1 MTKEKM
7 TRKERREMEI
17 EKITIPLEAYENM
30 KEGIESSNF
39 NLDHPE
45 FIFEDIQGD
54 IRDGNY
60 FDASMR
66 LMELHH
72 QQPAPFI
79 IIFISII
86 TQTCQYLTCSSQ
98 PIKMEHT
105 YSYDMSFRHICEA

>member
-7 TRKERREMEI
+7 TRKERRNITKDFLMEV

-30 KEGIESSNF
+30 KEGIECNNF

-72 QQPAPFI
+72 QQLAI
-79 IIFISII
+79 ETIHKIEKERNREKDEKKNNGGTNS
-86 TQTCQYLTCSSQ
+86 
-98 PIKMEHT
+98 
-105 YSYDMSFRHICEA
+105 

>member
-45 FIFEDIQGD
+45 FIF
-54 IRDGNY
+54 
-60 FDASMR
+60 
-66 LMELHH
+66 
-72 QQPAPFI
+72 
-79 IIFISII
+79 
-86 TQTCQYLTCSSQ
+86 
-98 PIKMEHT
+98 
-105 YSYDMSFRHICEA
+105 

>member
-72 QQPAPFI
+72 QQLAIETINKIEKERNTEKDEKKNNGGFN
-79 IIFISII
+79 S
-86 TQTCQYLTCSSQ
+86 
-98 PIKMEHT
+98 
-105 YSYDMSFRHICEA
+105 